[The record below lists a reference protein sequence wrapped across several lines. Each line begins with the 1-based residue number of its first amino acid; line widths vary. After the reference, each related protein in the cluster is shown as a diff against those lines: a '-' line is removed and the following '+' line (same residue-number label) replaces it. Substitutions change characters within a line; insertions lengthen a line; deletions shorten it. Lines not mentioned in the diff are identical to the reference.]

1 MGKAPDTILFDLSEV
16 YISGLKGTHERVGRH
31 LGLPVE
37 RDAFLGEH
45 VKRLF
50 HGEITEEEYW
60 RAVIASNKWQL
71 EVDDLRRMVRENFEP
86 IDGTEAI
93 VRELRASGY
102 RLGVLSV
109 HAREWVEY
117 CEREFGY
124 RQHFDVVVY
133 SYEQALSKPDPAAY
147 ERALEALGAT
157 PGSTVFI
164 DDMERNVRAAE
175 ALGMQAIQFVDAE
188 QLRSRLV
195 EMRVLPGDARS

>member
-1 MGKAPDTILFDLSEV
+1 MKPVETILFDLSEV

-31 LGLPVE
+31 LDLPVD

-45 VKRLF
+45 VKSLF

-60 RAVIASNKWQL
+60 RAVISTNEWQL
-71 EVDDLRRMVRENFEP
+71 EVDDLRRMVRENFAP

-93 VRELRASGY
+93 VRELRARGY

-117 CEREFGY
+117 CERKFDY
-124 RQHFDVVVY
+124 RQHFDAVVY
-133 SYEQALSKPDPAAY
+133 SYEQALSKPEPAAY
-147 ERALEALGAT
+147 ERALEALGAQAET
-157 PGSTVFI
+157 TVFV

-175 ALGMQAIQFVDAE
+175 ALGMRAIHFVDAE
-188 QLRSRLV
+188 QLRARLV
-195 EMRVLPGDARS
+195 EMRVLPGDARR